1 MEEKG
6 TETNKNECNRKQ
18 NLNLMAIDEL
28 YYKLRTHQKNIRCK
42 SANIHN
48 SKRKINA
55 NGSIFHNE
63 FLSKEKNNS
72 IELPQFS
79 PPNSAIINR
88 KNKTID
94 LTYLLKTNDSKGI
107 DSTKQS
113 TRRLFFSGRTNSS
126 IINRTKI
133 LDNKKKNLKKKSLSV
148 ININADIEK
157 YFDVNSKM
165 YNKTTKDFNLRKL
178 MNKLKI
184 IDFKKFI
191 DKNKDN
197 KKNIE
202 KAKVYDLMPGI
213 LLYIKQKEYN
223 TQKKFVENKNNIKL
237 NQNKNN
243 ELLINNSNYKVKYKF
258 LDNIINNIHH
268 IVNFVDVEKRE
279 EIKQNVIKD
288 YHNHLKKLIT
298 EDFKTYGYELD
309 PEIIKKQYQDEK
321 QSLIRKKYKE
331 LKKEILN
338 ENLKNVAF
346 QKMIRSKMKNNYI
359 PEYLRIQN
367 ELWNKKRRKFR
378 NMKNMV
384 DKSTSVKGLIDNQN
398 KEENENHKI
407 INEYS
412 SNYSKKK
419 LNNHLETIKKAK
431 KGNIK
436 KKTLFNFNHFKQDF
450 KNNEPIDTAHSGPKK
465 KEKTL
470 LRDYNK
476 IVSIFKADNFC
487 LKGNNDNIQNFNKED
502 IIENNKND
510 GSFVKTKVVK
520 KPTKNIARKL
530 SKKNIINFQ
539 KKKSINLENRHNKI
553 YHKKQIILNNLK
565 KEDLNR
571 DFNFNIIKQNII
583 NEENQQIKKRNKKR
597 KKSRKNTIIK
607 NKNKRRKDNKT
618 KSSYNE
624 TKKSDIS
631 FEEIERRLIQRNTK
645 IEISIINTPK
655 NDKQI
660 QPNEEKDKKQEKKN
674 NKKKIDKKISIK
686 ENRNQKNEK
695 VDRIEITEEKSHNIS
710 IKDEFED
717 MEEEEINVS
726 QKVIND
732 KRVILLKNK
741 LSKQSMDYFIQEH
754 KYNSLSYLINQ
765 KYEEIEK
772 KNNDIGIINIDDEIS
787 ENQRRFSSFSGLN
800 ITSVEDIEYKKNIL
814 LYKLKEN
821 IRNKIKEG
829 KYDINE
835 LDNFK
840 KFENKINEYQINYN
854 IKDVNKIKE
863 YFLLLSRKFYEFQEE
878 MNSRET
884 QKFEEM
890 RINKFIKNLNYEF
903 DFNIPRSILEKGK
916 RCRSCDLYRKLISL
930 SEIKNKKE

>member
-1 MEEKG
+1 M
-6 TETNKNECNRKQ
+6 
-18 NLNLMAIDEL
+18 
-28 YYKLRTHQKNIRCK
+28 
-42 SANIHN
+42 
-48 SKRKINA
+48 
-55 NGSIFHNE
+55 
-63 FLSKEKNNS
+63 
-72 IELPQFS
+72 
-79 PPNSAIINR
+79 
-88 KNKTID
+88 
-94 LTYLLKTNDSKGI
+94 
-107 DSTKQS
+107 
-113 TRRLFFSGRTNSS
+113 
-126 IINRTKI
+126 
-133 LDNKKKNLKKKSLSV
+133 KKS
-148 ININADIEK
+148 
-157 YFDVNSKM
+157 KM
-165 YNKTTKDFNLRKL
+165 
-178 MNKLKI
+178 

-223 TQKKFVENKNNIKL
+223 TQKKFVEKKNNIKL

-258 LDNIINNIHH
+258 LDNIINNIYH
-268 IVNFVDVEKRE
+268 IVNFVDIEKRE

-288 YHNHLKKLIT
+288 YCNHLKKLAT
-298 EDFKTYGYELD
+298 GDFKTYGYEFD
-309 PEIIKKQYQDEK
+309 PKIIKKQYQDEK

-346 QKMIRSKMKNNYI
+346 QKMISPKMKNNYI

-398 KEENENHKI
+398 KEENKNNI
-407 INEYS
+407 INNEYS
-412 SNYSKKK
+412 SNNSKIK
-419 LNNHLETIKKAK
+419 LNNDLKTIIKTK

-436 KKTLFNFNHFKQDF
+436 KKTLFNFNNFKQDF
-450 KNNEPIDTAHSGPKK
+450 KNNEPIDTDNSGSKK

-470 LRDYNK
+470 LKDYNK

-487 LKGNNDNIQNFNKED
+487 LKGNNDNIQIFNKED

-510 GSFVKTKVVK
+510 SSFVKTKVVK
-520 KPTKNIARKL
+520 KSTKNVARKS

-539 KKKSINLENRHNKI
+539 KKKSTILENRHNKI
-553 YHKKQIILNNLK
+553 NHKKQIILNNLK

-607 NKNKRRKDNKT
+607 NKNIRNDNKT

-645 IEISIINTPK
+645 IEISIINTPN
-655 NDKQI
+655 NDKQT
-660 QPNEEKDKKQEKKN
+660 QPNEEKDKKQELN
-674 NKKKIDKKISIK
+674 YNKKKLDKKISIK
-686 ENRNQKNEK
+686 ENRNQKNEN
-695 VDRIEITEEKSHNIS
+695 VDGIEITEEKSQNIS

-717 MEEEEINVS
+717 LGEEEVNIS
-726 QKVIND
+726 QKVISD
-732 KRVILLKNK
+732 KRVTLLKNK

-765 KYEEIEK
+765 KYKEIEK
-772 KNNDIGIINIDDEIS
+772 KNNDIGININIDDEIS

-878 MNSRET
+878 MNSREN
-884 QKFEEM
+884 QKIEEM

>member
-6 TETNKNECNRKQ
+6 TETNKNETNRKQ

-28 YYKLRTHQKNIRCK
+28 YYKLKTHQKNIRCK
-42 SANIHN
+42 SANIN
-48 SKRKINA
+48 NNKKKINA
-55 NGSIFHNE
+55 NDSIFHNE
-63 FLSKEKNNS
+63 FLNKEKNNS

-79 PPNSAIINR
+79 PPNSTIINR

-165 YNKTTKDFNLRKL
+165 YNKTTKDFNLQKL
-178 MNKLKI
+178 MKKSKM

-223 TQKKFVENKNNIKL
+223 TQKKFVEKKNNIKL

-258 LDNIINNIHH
+258 LDNIINNIYH
-268 IVNFVDVEKRE
+268 IVNFVDIEKRE

-288 YHNHLKKLIT
+288 YCNHLKKLAT
-298 EDFKTYGYELD
+298 GDFKTYGYEFD
-309 PEIIKKQYQDEK
+309 PKIIKKQYQDEK

-346 QKMIRSKMKNNYI
+346 QKMISPKMKNNYI

-398 KEENENHKI
+398 KEENKNNI
-407 INEYS
+407 INNEYS
-412 SNYSKKK
+412 SNNSKIK
-419 LNNHLETIKKAK
+419 LNNDLKTIIKTK

-436 KKTLFNFNHFKQDF
+436 KKTLFNFNNFKQDF
-450 KNNEPIDTAHSGPKK
+450 KNNEPIDTDNSGSKK

-470 LRDYNK
+470 LKDYNK

-487 LKGNNDNIQNFNKED
+487 LKGNNDNIQIFNKED

-510 GSFVKTKVVK
+510 SSFVKTKVVK
-520 KPTKNIARKL
+520 KSTKNVARKS

-539 KKKSINLENRHNKI
+539 KKKSTILENRHNKI
-553 YHKKQIILNNLK
+553 NHKKQIILNNLK

-607 NKNKRRKDNKT
+607 NKNIRNDNKT

-645 IEISIINTPK
+645 IEISIINTPN
-655 NDKQI
+655 NDKQT
-660 QPNEEKDKKQEKKN
+660 QPNEEKDKKQELN
-674 NKKKIDKKISIK
+674 YNKKKLDKKISIK
-686 ENRNQKNEK
+686 ENRNQKNEN
-695 VDRIEITEEKSHNIS
+695 VDGIEITEEKSQNIS

-717 MEEEEINVS
+717 LGEEEVNIS
-726 QKVIND
+726 QKVISD
-732 KRVILLKNK
+732 KRVTLLKNK

-765 KYEEIEK
+765 KYKEIEK
-772 KNNDIGIINIDDEIS
+772 KNNDIGININIDDEIS

-878 MNSRET
+878 MNSREN
-884 QKFEEM
+884 QKIEEM